1 MLFNLFKKHL
11 IDSRIDE
18 KQIIEINF
26 DAIENEKYRDPLT
39 VLNHV
44 NTQIVDNREY
54 YLLLDEVQLLDKFES
69 VLNSLL
75 KKNNVDIYV
84 TGSNA
89 KFLSKDILTGFRGR
103 GDQVHIY
110 PLSFS
115 EFLSVYQG
123 DKYQAFNDYLFTVGS
138 RRFQKWLNT
147 VKKQP
152 INPICIRK
160 PILKILLIETE
171 LKMI

>member
-1 MLFNLFKKHL
+1 L
-11 IDSRIDE
+11 IDSGIDE

-75 KKNNVDIYV
+75 KKTTSIFTLPEV
-84 TGSNA
+84 T
-89 KFLSKDILTGFRGR
+89 
-103 GDQVHIY
+103 
-110 PLSFS
+110 PSF
-115 EFLSVYQG
+115 Y
-123 DKYQAFNDYLFTVGS
+123 
-138 RRFQKWLNT
+138 
-147 VKKQP
+147 
-152 INPICIRK
+152 RK
-160 PILKILLIETE
+160 IF
-171 LKMI
+171 